1 MSRKPLLLTI
11 DDEASIRSSLR
22 AFFEDCGYE
31 VMEACDGQ
39 KGMELI
45 ISRRPDI
52 VITDLRMPG
61 MDGIE
66 VIDWVREFDDNL
78 PIIMLSGTGVISDAI
93 EALRRGAWDYITKPI
108 QNLIELELII
118 ERSLERAGLI
128 KQNRDYHDNLEQLI
142 AERTE
147 QLSKLI
153 TAVEQSANSVV
164 ITDPQGIIEYV
175 NPKFTEVTGYSKE
188 EAIGKKPQILKSGK
202 QPEQIYS
209 ELWRTISS
217 GKEWRGE
224 LCNKT
229 KTGSF
234 FWELCSIA
242 PIKDHS
248 GTITSFVGIKED
260 ITERKRY
267 EAELFYK
274 ANHDELTGLFNRYY
288 MQSYLE
294 LQLDI
299 LNRESK
305 SLSLMLLNI
314 DSLKFVNDTF
324 GHEFGD
330 LLLKEIA
337 DRLKH
342 ICGPE
347 YLVARFLGDEFVI
360 IPPLKTVEGNMAIQA
375 EMVRNA
381 INSVF
386 SFNGVEVVATVS
398 IGIVSYPED
407 GECVESLLKNAEA
420 TMFQAKK
427 TGKNSIA
434 YFTREMS
441 SLSQKRLLLETRLHQ
456 ALERSEF
463 SLNYQPQFNPSSGNI
478 IGMEALLRWTPDGIG
493 PVSPVQFIPIL
504 EEIGLIVQVGEWVL
518 WHACS
523 QCVEWQR
530 NGLPPLRISVNISA
544 LQFMRSDLDIT
555 VKRVLDTTGLA
566 PQLLCLELT
575 ESTIILDSEKTLE
588 KMAALISTGIRLS
601 LDDFCTGYSSLE
613 YLGRMPI
620 NELKIDRSFVTR
632 MLKTRND
639 AAVVNTI
646 IAMGHGLEM
655 ELVAEGVETE
665 EQLQYLTQRNCEIIQ
680 GYLISKPLDAV
691 EFESFVKEWPHTKA
705 QTYNTAEGRCQ

>member
-1 MSRKPLLLTI
+1 MSSKPLLLTI
-11 DDEASIRSSLR
+11 DDEASIRSSLM

-31 VMEACDGQ
+31 VIESSNGYE
-39 KGMELI
+39 GMELI
-45 ISRRPDI
+45 RCKRPDI

-66 VIDWVREFDDNL
+66 VVDAVKEFDDNL
-78 PIIMLSGTGVISDAI
+78 PIIILSGTGVITDAI

-118 ERSLERAGLI
+118 ERNLERARLI

-142 AERTE
+142 TERTE

-153 TAVEQSANSVV
+153 TAVEQSANSVI
-164 ITDPQGIIEYV
+164 ITDAQGIIEYV
-175 NPKFTEVTGYSKE
+175 NPKFSEVTGYTRE
-188 EAIGKKPQILKSGK
+188 DVIGKKPQILKSGK

-209 ELWRTISS
+209 ELWQTISS

-229 KTGSF
+229 KTGSL

-242 PIKDHS
+242 PIKDIS
-248 GTITSFVGIKED
+248 GKITSFVGIKED

-274 ANHDELTGLFNRYY
+274 ANHDELTGLYNRYY
-288 MQSYLE
+288 MQSHLE
-294 LQLDI
+294 LQLEV
-299 LNRESK
+299 LNKENK
-305 SLSLMLLNI
+305 SLSLMLLDI

-324 GHEFGD
+324 GHKFGD
-330 LLLKEIA
+330 LLLKEVA
-337 DRLKH
+337 DRLRH

-347 YLVARFLGDEFVI
+347 HLIARFLGDEFVI
-360 IPPLKTVEGNMAIQA
+360 IPPLYTVAVDMTIQA

-386 SFNGVEVVATVS
+386 SFNGVEVVASVS
-398 IGIVSYPED
+398 IGIVTYPED
-407 GECVESLLKNAEA
+407 GECVESLLKNAET

-427 TGKNSIA
+427 NGKNSIA
-434 YFTREMS
+434 YFTREMCT
-441 SLSQKRLLLETRLHQ
+441 LSQKRLLLETRLHQ

-463 SLNYQPQFNPSSGNI
+463 SLNYQPQFNPSSGTI
-478 IGMEALLRWTPDGIG
+478 IGMEALLRWTPDGIE

-504 EEIGLIVQVGEWVL
+504 EEIGLIIKVGEWVL

-555 VKRVLDTTGLA
+555 VKRVLDTTGLD

-575 ESTIILDSEKTLE
+575 ESTIILDSERTLE
-588 KMAALISTGIRLS
+588 KMADLINTGIRLS
-601 LDDFCTGYSSLE
+601 LDDFGTGYSSLE

-620 NELKIDRSFVTR
+620 NELKIDRSFITR
-632 MLKTRND
+632 MLKTHND

-665 EQLQYLTQRNCEIIQ
+665 EQLQYLIHRNCEIIQ
-680 GYLISKPLDAV
+680 GYLISRPLDAV
-691 EFESFVKEWPHTKA
+691 GFERFIKEWPQAKTRAHSTVK
-705 QTYNTAEGRCQ
+705 GS